1 MGADLDT
8 KRIEGIK
15 AMERFDHFKNKEEV
29 RTPTSSWAGFAL
41 SKSSPFALESNASEM
56 SHWAKAREKLLFD
69 KVATTSLLDC
79 MPSNDRIALSQ
90 FKDIHSLLTHIKL
103 EHYISELLLEVLKL
117 KL

>member
-1 MGADLDT
+1 
-8 KRIEGIK
+8 
-15 AMERFDHFKNKEEV
+15 MERFDHFKNKEEI

-69 KVATTSLLDC
+69 KVSTTSLLDC

-103 EHYISELLLEVLKL
+103 EHYISESFAS
-117 KL
+117 